1 MLTASSKRWW
11 KKQGDWRDAKSAV
24 DGVLPE
30 IFKSD
35 RSAERYCEGVL
46 LCCWWN
52 SASFDDKAR
61 LDKDDDKESDR

>member
-1 MLTASSKRWW
+1 
-11 KKQGDWRDAKSAV
+11 
-24 DGVLPE
+24 VLPE
-30 IFKSD
+30 IFMSD
-35 RSAERYCEGVL
+35 RSADRYCEGVL